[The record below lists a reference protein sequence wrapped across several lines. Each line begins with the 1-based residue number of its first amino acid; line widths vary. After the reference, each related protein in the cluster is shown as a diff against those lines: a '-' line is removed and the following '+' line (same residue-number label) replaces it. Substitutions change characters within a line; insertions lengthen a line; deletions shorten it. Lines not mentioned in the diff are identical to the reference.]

1 MPTAPASQLIE
12 IACDESGAEGENLI
26 GGETDVF
33 AHASVSLSDATAAR
47 CVQQIRELIGSP
59 AQEYKSNHLL
69 RTKHRPVL
77 EWLLGPRGPISGNAH
92 VYLIDKTFFA
102 VSKLTDLLVVQAPE
116 PNLRPSPQ
124 AAALAE
130 TLYREGPGAFGRARW
145 AGFLES
151 FTMLMRVRNR
161 RGVPTSVDGFFRT
174 VDVLRRAGA
183 ATSTAAPEIMDR
195 LRQARPRL
203 EAFRAQLLDNPSM
216 IPALD
221 PLIPALAGT
230 VAHWSAGERAVAIVH
245 DQQTALTD
253 ERVAELKAM
262 FGRSVPELRGR
273 LRSLRLVDS
282 RTDAR
287 VQVADFLAGVARKIA
302 SEELNNR
309 GDAVLTRLL
318 RPYVDPLSIW
328 GDERSWLLLGD
339 AGQQQP

>member
-33 AHASVSLSDATAAR
+33 AHASVSLSDVTATN
-47 CVQQIRELIGSP
+47 CVQEIRELIGSP

-77 EWLLGPRGPISGNAH
+77 EWLLGPNGPISGNAH

-102 VSKLTDLLVVQAPE
+102 VGKLTDLLVAQPPE
-116 PNLRPSPQ
+116 PNLRPNPQ
-124 AAALAE
+124 AAALAR
-130 TLYREGPGAFGRARW
+130 TLYRDGPGAFGRGRW
-145 AGFLES
+145 AEFLES
-151 FTMLMRVRNR
+151 FTGLMRVRNR
-161 RGVPTSVDGFFRT
+161 RGVPTSVDGFFRM
-174 VDVLRRAGA
+174 VDTLRAADAG
-183 ATSTAAPEIMDR
+183 TSTTALQIMDR
-195 LRQARPRL
+195 LWQARPRL
-203 EAFRAQLLDNPSM
+203 EAFRAQLLDNPNM

-253 ERVAELKAM
+253 ERVAELKEM
-262 FGRSVPELRGR
+262 FGRSVPQLRGR

-302 SEELNNR
+302 SEELNDR
-309 GDAVLTRLL
+309 GDVVLTGLL
-318 RPYVDPLSIW
+318 RPYVDALSIW
-328 GDERSWLLLGD
+328 GDDRSWLRLADTGR
-339 AGQQQP
+339 GG